1 MLVAPHGTHLADLR
15 CMDPTEQ
22 SMRWRGA
29 VPAWAREAWALARQ
43 TFSEWLEDKA
53 PRLGAAM
60 AFYAILSLSPFLV
73 IAVGIAGLIYGG
85 DAVGAI
91 QTQFEGLV
99 GPEAGRAIAE
109 VIAHAGEPAE
119 SLLASLVGLAMLLVG
134 ASGVFGQL
142 QDALN
147 TIWEVEPREGRG
159 ALAVVRDRFFSFTM
173 VLGTGF
179 LLLVSLLLSAGLA
192 AAGSYFE
199 ARIPG
204 GAALWQGVN
213 AVTSFAVV
221 TGLFA
226 LIYRIVPDAEIAWRD
241 VWIGAAV
248 TALFFSLGKLAIG
261 LYLGHSSIG
270 SAYGAAG
277 TLLVL
282 LVWIYYSTQI
292 LFLGAEFTQVYASRY
307 GSRIEPAPGAVRV
320 GEGQREAHGIPH
332 RTASGAHV

>member
-1 MLVAPHGTHLADLR
+1 MERSRGRL
-15 CMDPTEQ
+15 Q
-22 SMRWRGA
+22 S
-29 VPAWAREAWALARQ
+29 WAREALDLARE
-43 TFSEWLEDKA
+43 TFAEWSEDKA

-60 AFYAILSLSPFLV
+60 AFYAVLSLAPFLV

-85 DAVGAI
+85 DAVAAI
-91 QTQFEGLV
+91 QAQFEALV
-99 GPEAGRAIAE
+99 GAEAGRAIAA
-109 VIAHAGEPAE
+109 VISRADEPAE
-119 SLLASLVGLAMLLVG
+119 SWLAALIGVATLLVG

-147 TIWEVEPREGRG
+147 TIWEVEPRSGRG
-159 ALAVVRDRFFSFTM
+159 VWAVLRERFLSFTM

-179 LLLVSLLLSAGLA
+179 LLLVSLLLSAALA
-192 AAGSYFE
+192 AAGSYFA

-204 GAALWQGVN
+204 GAALWQ
-213 AVTSFAVV
+213 AVHALASFAVI

-226 LIYRIVPDAEIAWRD
+226 LIYRVVPDAEIAWRD

-248 TALFFSLGKLAIG
+248 TALLFVVGKLGIG
-261 LYLGHSSIG
+261 LYLGRGSIG

-292 LFLGAEFTQVYASRY
+292 LFLGAEFTQVYANRY
-307 GSRIEPAPGAVRV
+307 GSRIAPSRGAVRV
-320 GEGQREAHGIPH
+320 GEQEREAQGIPH
-332 RTASGAHV
+332 RAAPEV

>member
-1 MLVAPHGTHLADLR
+1 MRTAPGSSSPPAGRLR
-15 CMDPTEQ
+15 AL
-22 SMRWRGA
+22 RGE
-29 VPAWAREAWALARQ
+29 VWALVRE
-43 TFSEWLEDKA
+43 TFSEWMADKA

-85 DAVGAI
+85 DAVSAI
-91 QTQFEGLV
+91 QAQFEGLV
-99 GPEAGRAIAE
+99 GSEAGRVIGE
-109 VIAHAGEPAE
+109 VIARTDEPAE
-119 SLLASLVGLAMLLVG
+119 GLAASLFGLATLLVG

-147 TIWEVEPREGRG
+147 TIWEVEPRPGRG
-159 ALAVVRDRFFSFTM
+159 ILAVVRDRFFSFTM

-179 LLLVSLLLSAGLA
+179 LLLVSLLLSAALA
-192 AAGSYFE
+192 AAGGYFE

-204 GAALWQGVN
+204 GAALWE
-213 AVTSFAVV
+213 AIHALASLAVV

-226 LIYRIVPDAEIAWRD
+226 LIYRVVPDAEIAWRD

-248 TALFFSLGKLAIG
+248 TALLFVAGKVGIG
-261 LYLGHSSIG
+261 LYLGRGSVG

-292 LFLGAEFTQVYASRY
+292 LFLGAEFTQVYANRY
-307 GSRIEPAPGAVRV
+307 GSRIEPSRGAVRV
-320 GEGQREAHGIPH
+320 GERDREQQGIPH
-332 RTASGAHV
+332 RKQSDAPV

>member
-1 MLVAPHGTHLADLR
+1 MP
-15 CMDPTEQ
+15 E
-22 SMRWRGA
+22 RGGG
-29 VPAWAREAWALARQ
+29 VGFLARETVALVRE
-43 TFSEWLEDKA
+43 TLSEWLEDKA

-73 IAVGIAGLIYGG
+73 IAVALAGLVYGG

-91 QTQFEGLV
+91 QAQFEGLV

-109 VIAHAGEPAE
+109 VIASKDDPAE
-119 SLLASLVGLAMLLVG
+119 SWLASLVGVAMLLLG

-147 TIWEVEPREGRG
+147 TIWEVEPRPGRG
-159 ALAVVRDRFFSFTM
+159 ALDVVRERFLSFTM

-179 LLLVSLLLSAGLA
+179 LLLVSLLLSAALA
-192 AAGSYFE
+192 AAGGFFE
-199 ARIPG
+199 AHVPG
-204 GAALWQGVN
+204 GATLWQAMN
-213 AVTSFAVV
+213 ALASFAVV

-226 LIYRIVPDAEIAWRD
+226 LIFRVVPDAEIAWRE

-248 TALFFSLGKLAIG
+248 TALLFVVGKFAIG
-261 LYLGHSSIG
+261 LYLGRSSIG

-282 LVWIYYSTQI
+282 LVWVYYSTQI
-292 LFLGAEFTQVYASRY
+292 LFLGAEFTQVYANRY
-307 GSRIEPAPGAVRV
+307 GSRIEPARGAVRV
-320 GEGQREAHGIPH
+320 GEAKREAQGMPH
-332 RTASGAHV
+332 RSASDAAV